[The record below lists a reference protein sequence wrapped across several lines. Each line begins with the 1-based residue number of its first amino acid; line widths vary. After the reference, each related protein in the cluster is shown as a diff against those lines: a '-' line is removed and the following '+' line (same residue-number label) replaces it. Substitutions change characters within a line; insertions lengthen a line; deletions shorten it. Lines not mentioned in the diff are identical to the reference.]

1 VRVRCVEDRRFSRAL
16 SRDSQLLGRARR
28 TIASAA
34 VAALSALVPAPATV
48 LGGPATL
55 TWSRSLQVPA
65 VLDVVG
71 PRSDGELVVAAGGK
85 LFLLDPATATR
96 KQFAAGAGGYS
107 RSAGGEPY
115 VALSNGSRVAAA
127 GCRFGPDELFVL
139 QLEPG
144 GGVLRIDREGRVH
157 AFTTVDGV
165 ASLNGI
171 TFDTAGRF
179 GGRLLV
185 TGPSRGATVVA
196 AIDCRGQVTHI
207 TDAGPVVEGGI
218 AVAPAGFGAYG
229 GDLVA
234 PDELSGNLYA
244 IAPDGSSS
252 ILARSG
258 LPGGGDIGV
267 EGVGFAPPGFAAGG
281 AAYFAD
287 RSTPGNP
294 HPGTDRLLRLD
305 GKSLAG
311 SGVQEGDLLA
321 ATEGGA
327 AMIAVHCG
335 QSCQVTQIVAGD
347 TAHGEG
353 HLLVVGAGPARS
365 VGALPEAS
373 DLGRAALVQRLF
385 LWGGAA
391 LVAAV
396 AITLVAV
403 LAIRRRRGSA
413 RRRP

>member
-1 VRVRCVEDRRFSRAL
+1 MSHHPR
-16 SRDSQLLGRARR
+16 LLARARPA
-28 TIASAA
+28 IASAA
-34 VAALSALVPAPATV
+34 LAGLSAVVLAPGPVLAAPAM
-48 LGGPATL
+48 L
-55 TWSRSLQVPA
+55 TWSRSLQIPG

-71 PRSDGELVVAAGGK
+71 PRSDGDLVVAADGK
-85 LFLLDPATATR
+85 LFLLDPATGTR

-115 VALSNGSRVAAA
+115 IALSTGSRVGAA

-139 QLEPG
+139 QLEPA
-144 GGVLRIDREGRVH
+144 GGVLRIDEQGRMH
-157 AFTTVDGV
+157 AFAKVDGV
-165 ASLNGI
+165 DTLNGI

-185 TGPSRGATVVA
+185 TGPSHGATVVA

-218 AVAPAGFGAYG
+218 AVAPAGFGTHG
-229 GDLVA
+229 GDLIA

-258 LPGGGDIGV
+258 LPGGGDTGV
-267 EGVGFAPPGFAAGG
+267 EGVGFVPPGFTAGG
-281 AAYFAD
+281 AYFAD

-311 SGVQEGDLLA
+311 TGVQEGDLLA

-327 AMIAVHCG
+327 AMISVQCG

-353 HLLVVGAGPARS
+353 HLLVVGAGPAGAGR
-365 VGALPEAS
+365 ALPEAS
-373 DLGRAALVQRLF
+373 DLGRAAFVQRLL
-385 LWGGAA
+385 LWGG
-391 LVAAV
+391 VA
-396 AITLVAV
+396 LVAV
-403 LAIRRRRGSA
+403 LAVALVALIVIRRRRAHVIPPPGGG
-413 RRRP
+413 R